1 MMYNNKLVASLK
13 ANGKILREFKD
24 TVYIPFGSEYSFLLK
39 NLNTTRALV
48 NVFIDGEDMTP
59 GGLVLNAGQEVDL
72 ERSIK
77 GGNLTEG
84 NRFKFIERT
93 GAIENGPRGVKLE
106 DGLVR
111 IEFQFEKPPMRV
123 SDLPDWQKKSIFG
136 PMFGNHGGIVGSSN
150 TSEYPGVTDKFS
162 ISDTTGGWIR
172 SSGATYSQVNIN
184 GALRGVDYSLNGSA
198 TATSASAAIDK
209 YCADNGI
216 INQIDVH
223 DGMAT
228 MDWMDAELTRAKND
242 IGITVPGSKST
253 QKFTT
258 TYMNAMEDEKHTIVL
273 KLLGET
279 EDNKP
284 VLKPVTTKHK
294 PKCVTCGKQNKATAK
309 FCTEC
314 GTALEIFA

>member
-1 MMYNNKLVASLK
+1 MYESKLVASLK

-39 NLNTTRALV
+39 NLNTKRALV

-59 GGLVLNAGQEVDL
+59 GGLVLNAGQEIDL

-93 GAIENGPRGVKLE
+93 GAIESGPRGIKLE

-111 IEFQFEKPPMRV
+111 IEFQFEKPPV
-123 SDLPDWQKKSIFG
+123 SINNLSDWQRKQIFDG
-136 PMFGNHGGIVGSSN
+136 LKFGNLSGSTG
-150 TSEYPGVTDKFS
+150 TSEYPGVIDKFS
-162 ISDTTGGWIR
+162 AGSPNTWIQA
-172 SSGATYSQVNIN
+172 SSTSYSTNVN
-184 GALRGVDYSLNGSA
+184 GAMRGVDWSKNGEV
-198 TATSASAAIDK
+198 TAQAASASIDN
-209 YCADNGI
+209 YCATNGI
-216 INQIDVH
+216 INKMEAH

-228 MDWMDAELTRAKND
+228 MDWMDAEMPRSKND
-242 IGITVPGSKST
+242 VGITVPGSKST
-253 QKFTT
+253 QKFQT
-258 TYMNAMEDEKHTIVL
+258 TYMNAMEPEKHTIVL

-284 VLKPVTTKHK
+284 VLQPVTTKHK

>member
-1 MMYNNKLVASLK
+1 MYHNKLVASLK

-39 NLNTTRALV
+39 NLNTKRALV

-77 GGNLTEG
+77 NGNLTEG

-93 GAIENGPRGVKLE
+93 GNVEKHRGIKLE

-111 IEFQFEKPPMRV
+111 IEYQFELYDTKYQPFFNSNILRGQTYD
-123 SDLPDWQKKSIFG
+123 SHFG
-136 PMFGNHGGIVGSSN
+136 TPTSAAYNSTDTGSFR
-150 TSEYPGVTDKFS
+150 Y
-162 ISDTTGGWIR
+162 TGA
-172 SSGATYSQVNIN
+172 SGA
-184 GALRGVDYSLNGSA
+184 SLNSMNISA
-198 TATSASAAIDK
+198 QAQSL
-209 YCADNGI
+209 N
-216 INQIDVH
+216 DV
-223 DGMAT
+223 
-228 MDWMDAELTRAKND
+228 
-242 IGITVPGSKST
+242 GITVPGSKST
-253 QKFTT
+253 QSFTT
-258 TYMNAMEDEKHTIVL
+258 TTIGVLESQKHSIVL

-279 EDNKP
+279 ADNEP
-284 VLKPVTTKHK
+284 VRKPVTVKHK

>member
-1 MMYNNKLVASLK
+1 MYANKMAVAIK
-13 ANGKILREFKD
+13 TNGRILRENKD

-77 GGNLTEG
+77 GGNLMEG

-93 GAIENGPRGVKLE
+93 GAIENGPRGIKLE

-111 IEFQFEKPPMRV
+111 IEFQFEKARP
-123 SDLPDWQKKSIFG
+123 I
-136 PMFGNHGGIVGSSN
+136 
-150 TSEYPGVTDKFS
+150 
-162 ISDTTGGWIR
+162 
-172 SSGATYSQVNIN
+172 VNIVNAYDNFRYTSAKDTYYTNASYNVN
-184 GALRGVDYSLNGSA
+184 GMMRSVDYSAGEAMKASASSAIQDTLNTMNIS
-198 TATSASAAIDK
+198 ATSAS
-209 YCADNGI
+209 
-216 INQIDVH
+216 VH
-223 DGMAT
+223 DGMAC
-228 MDWMDAELTRAKND
+228 MDSYVPKND
-242 IGITVPGSKST
+242 VGITVPGSKST
-253 QKFTT
+253 QKFQT
-258 TYMNAMEDEKHTIVL
+258 TYMNALEPEKHTIVL

-279 EDNKP
+279 EDNQPVTKP
-284 VLKPVTTKHK
+284 ITTKHK